1 MIKKVFFIVAL
12 VLCLTTSAFAEDIV
26 QPFGKFAWEDGLL
39 DVLTKTNEI
48 KGIAQITLKI
58 GIDQA
63 DITGIHTGE
72 DLVQKLIK
80 ESKAK
85 DESGFDKLSALKS
98 ENLNLKTCKGIDKK
112 VSHFNNVSL
121 TANPVIIA
129 GIPFQMTVAFANSD
143 GLLVKSQEKAL
154 RMTGE
159 KSGDYYLPLVITG
172 VYLES
177 TSPALP
183 DNFPKLKEI
192 VKKKYGGFND
202 ASGYDSEDGFKLE
215 VKDKDRRQFRMT
227 SSFFSSK
234 HKCRISY
241 QSNAYT
247 NQLKEVYRNYLK
259 RMESE
264 KLKGKEDMS
273 SEM

>member
-227 SSFFSSK
+227 GSFFSSK
-234 HKCRISY
+234 RKCRISY